1 MPGESRAL
9 WLRVLR
15 QGVALVLA
23 VAMGASAVVAADT
36 PSLDEIKASLKRQRE
51 RIQSLYVET
60 KQECRSPL
68 RLEELRKLPDYWYF
82 PGFST
87 EEVRF
92 AFKGEKRYSRALRT
106 CMKTLRSAD
115 NQEHERS
122 QIPDGPTG

>member
-1 MPGESRAL
+1 M
-9 WLRVLR
+9 
-15 QGVALVLA
+15 VAR
-23 VAMGASAVVAADT
+23 ASARRCSCLGCCDGRIGGCCGGT

-92 AFKGEKRYSRALRT
+92 AFKGEKRYSRGLRT

-115 NQEHERS
+115 NKRHERS
-122 QIPDGPTG
+122 QIPDGPNG